1 VVVAVACLG
10 APAVCAAA
18 APRPRVVANHVVDSR
33 TGQFFVMRGVNWPS
47 FEYACHDGYGYSNTA
62 NKRTVGPDAA
72 GAALIVSWHINTV
85 RIPLN
90 QDCWLGEDRLPKFGT
105 RSGYRRAVRKWVSI
119 LHKAGLAVVL
129 DLHWSGP
136 RGVVADGQRAMADNR
151 SDDFWRSVART
162 FRRDRSVV
170 FDLFNEP
177 YSRYGTNGLVFDLT
191 WDCWRNG
198 GCNAPRAHILK
209 PLDGRTFVTIGMQ
222 AMVDAIRGA
231 GARQPIIVSGRDF
244 GNDVSGWLANRPA
257 DDQLI
262 AGFHNYSHQPCH
274 TTACWDATVAPV
286 LAQVPVV
293 SGEFGENDCSS
304 AFVDTFMA
312 WADQRDVG
320 YLMWAWWVL
329 RDRRCETHAVLSD
342 VKGRARYPNG
352 TALKAHLAA
361 LSPRL
366 SLGGPKTQALDAAV
380 EVRVRCSQLCRA
392 RTTGQ
397 LRLGRR
403 SFDLEPGSAD
413 LQPDQTGTFAVRIP
427 RRARRAAAA
436 ALHEH
441 DPVTARITV
450 VATAGSMSSRGRRSV
465 KLR

>member
-1 VVVAVACLG
+1 VAG
-10 APAVCAAA
+10 AA
-18 APRPRVVANHVVDSR
+18 APRPQVVGNHVVNSR
-33 TGQFFVMRGVNWPS
+33 TGQVFVMRGVNWPS

-90 QDCWLGEDRLPKFGT
+90 QDCWLGDDKLPKFGT
-105 RSGYRRAVRKWVSI
+105 RSGYRKAVRKWVSI
-119 LHKAGLAVVL
+119 LHRAGLVVVL

-136 RGVVADGQRAMADNR
+136 RGVVADGQRAMADSR

-162 FRRDRSVV
+162 FRSDRSMV

-177 YSRYGTNGLVFDLT
+177 YSRYGNNGLVFDLT

-209 PLDGRTFVTIGMQ
+209 SLDGRTFVTIGMQ
-222 AMVDAIRGA
+222 TMVDAVRGE

-274 TTACWDATVAPV
+274 TVACWDATVAPV

-304 AFVDTFMA
+304 AFDDTFMA

-329 RDRRCETHAVLSD
+329 RDRSCATHAVLAD
-342 VKGRARYPNG
+342 VKGRARSPNG

-361 LSPRL
+361 LAPRL
-366 SLGGPKTQALDAAV
+366 SLGARKTQALDAAV
-380 EVRVRCSQLCRA
+380 EVRVRCSQPCHARATGRLRVGGHGFELEPISAELRSNETRTVALAVPSRA
-392 RTTGQ
+392 RQ
-397 LRLGRR
+397 AAKAALAARR
-403 SFDLEPGSAD
+403 SVS
-413 LQPDQTGTFAVRIP
+413 
-427 RRARRAAAA
+427 
-436 ALHEH
+436 
-441 DPVTARITV
+441 ARITV
-450 VATAGSMSSRGRRSV
+450 VVTAGSMSSRGRRSV

>member
-1 VVVAVACLG
+1 VVVAACLG
-10 APAVCAAA
+10 APAVSGAA
-18 APRPRVVANHVVDSR
+18 APRPQVVGNHVVNSR
-33 TGQFFVMRGVNWPS
+33 TGQGFVMRGVNWPS
-47 FEYACHDGYGYSNTA
+47 FEYACRDGYGYSNTA

-90 QDCWLGEDRLPKFGT
+90 QDCWLGEDKLPKFGT
-105 RSGYRRAVRKWVSI
+105 RSGYRKAVRKWVSI
-119 LHKAGLAVVL
+119 LHKAGLVVVL

-162 FRRDRSVV
+162 FRSDRSLV

-177 YSRYGTNGLVFDLT
+177 YSRYGNNGLVFDLT
-191 WDCWRNG
+191 WECWRNG

-209 PLDGRTFVTIGMQ
+209 PLDGRTFATIGMQ
-222 AMVDAIRGA
+222 TMVDAIRGV
-231 GARQPIIVSGRDF
+231 GAKQPIIVSGRDF
-244 GNDVSGWLANRPA
+244 GNDVSGWLANRPT

-274 TTACWDATVAPV
+274 TTACWDATVGPV

-293 SGEFGENDCSS
+293 SGEFGENDCSA
-304 AFVDTFMA
+304 AFDDTFMG

-329 RDRRCETHAVLSD
+329 RDRSCATHVVLAD
-342 VKGRARYPNG
+342 VKGRARSPNG

-361 LSPRL
+361 LSPRV
-366 SLGGPKTQALDAAV
+366 SLGGSKTQSLDAAV
-380 EVRVRCSQLCRA
+380 EVRVRCSQPCHLRA
-392 RTTGQ
+392 TGR

-403 SFDLEPGSAD
+403 SFGLEPSSAD
-413 LQPDQTGTFAVRIP
+413 LGAAQTRTLTLRIP
-427 RRARRAAAA
+427 SRARRAAGT
-436 ALHEH
+436 AL
-441 DPVTARITV
+441 DKQGPVSARIAV
-450 VATAGSMSSRGRRSV
+450 VATAGSMSSQRQRSV

>member
-1 VVVAVACLG
+1 VVG
-10 APAVCAAA
+10 
-18 APRPRVVANHVVDSR
+18 NHVVNSR
-33 TGQFFVMRGVNWPS
+33 TGQGFVMRGVNWPS
-47 FEYACHDGYGYSNTA
+47 FEYACRDGYGYSNTA

-90 QDCWLGEDRLPKFGT
+90 QDCWLGEDKLPKFGT
-105 RSGYRRAVRKWVSI
+105 RSGYRKAVRKWVSI
-119 LHKAGLAVVL
+119 LHKAGLVVVL

-162 FRRDRSVV
+162 FRSDRSLV

-177 YSRYGTNGLVFDLT
+177 YSRYGNNGLVFDLT

-198 GCNAPRAHILK
+198 GCTAPRAHILK

-222 AMVDAIRGA
+222 TMVDAIRGV
-231 GARQPIIVSGRDF
+231 GAKQPIIVSGRDF

-274 TTACWDATVAPV
+274 TTACWDATVGPV

-293 SGEFGENDCSS
+293 SGEFGENDCSA
-304 AFVDTFMA
+304 AFDDTFMG

-329 RDRRCETHAVLSD
+329 RDRSCATHVVLAD
-342 VKGRARYPNG
+342 VKGRARSPNG

-366 SLGGPKTQALDAAV
+366 SLGGSKTQALDAAV
-380 EVRVRCSQLCRA
+380 EVRVRCSQPCHVRA
-392 RTTGQ
+392 TGR

-403 SFDLEPGSAD
+403 SFGLEPSSAD
-413 LQPDQTGTFAVRIP
+413 LGAGQTPTLTLRIP
-427 RRARRAAAA
+427 SRARRAAGA
-436 ALHEH
+436 AL
-441 DPVTARITV
+441 DKQGPVSARIAV
-450 VATAGSMSSRGRRSV
+450 VATAGSMSSQRQRSV